1 MRKDASR
8 SCADYARVLYM
19 RPGAGE
25 ARVARVTIAVG
36 AVFSVLSIQA
46 TMAPLP
52 RPTSASI
59 VKERVVRDQYLSRAY
74 VSECVRLC
82 DAHIPACGRPISVVC
97 NDIPHDIPARDPPRT
112 YVRTHVL
119 TYFVRID
126 PRFRASR

>member
-8 SCADYARVLYM
+8 LCADYAHALYM

-36 AVFSVLSIQA
+36 AVFGVRSIQA
-46 TMAPLP
+46 AMAPLP

-59 VKERVVRDQYLSRAY
+59 VKERCRPRSISESS
-74 VSECVRLC
+74 VSECVRLR
-82 DAHIPACGRPISVVC
+82 DAHTPAYGRPISMVC
-97 NDIPHDIPARDPPRT
+97 NDIPRDIPERDPPRT
-112 YVRTHVL
+112 YVCTHVH

-126 PRFRASR
+126 P